1 MWTLKYE
8 NVKLW
13 LCSVKSPPAF
23 CSIYYSKKYFF
34 PSSLVPC
41 PTRLQVAIP
50 EEGDTLMFASYVG
63 SGPAST
69 VHPQKISEIS
79 STQKKNTWNYA
90 PWPQE
95 KTLKFIEV
103 TLKYSPVL
111 WWPSKIS
118 TQFSY
123 KKIFVFLKT
132 PKNIEIQILSQKMT
146 EPTYVWKYE
155 RHPPPCCYYMH
166 FYCFV
171 QIQRIIIS
179 LIESIWIVEH
189 NYSPY
194 FT

>member
-1 MWTLKYE
+1 MSNKATGCYPGIGGYSHVCFLRRLGPSI
-8 NVKLW
+8 NR
-13 LCSVKSPPAF
+13 SPPKNNRNF
-23 CSIYYSKKYFF
+23 KHS
-34 PSSLVPC
+34 
-41 PTRLQVAIP
+41 
-50 EEGDTLMFASYVG
+50 
-63 SGPAST
+63 
-69 VHPQKISEIS
+69 
-79 STQKKNTWNYA
+79 KKNTWNYA

-111 WWPSKIS
+111 WWPPKIS

-155 RHPPPCCYYMH
+155 RPPPPCCYYMH

-171 QIQRIIIS
+171 QIQRIIIKQPPVFFCHTR
-179 LIESIWIVEH
+179 IWQNHIIFLVVQKTQNH
-189 NYSPY
+189 
-194 FT
+194 